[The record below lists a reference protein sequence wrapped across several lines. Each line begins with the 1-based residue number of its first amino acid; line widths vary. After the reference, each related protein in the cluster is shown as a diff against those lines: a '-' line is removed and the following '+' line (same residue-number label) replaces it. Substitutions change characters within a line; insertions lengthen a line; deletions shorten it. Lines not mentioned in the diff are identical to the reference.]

1 MSLPML
7 LRRPSHETVRVVQ
20 SVLNWVMLALS
31 LMLIAYISYNTF
43 NDIPFL
49 TNRRYMN
56 FQFWV
61 CMVFIFDFFMELW
74 LADNKWK
81 FIRHRLLFLFLSIP
95 WLNIVMHYHVEL
107 SQEMMYFARFIPLAR
122 GALAVAIVVS
132 YVSSNKVTS
141 VFVTYTV
148 ILVSFVY
155 FGSLIFLEEEH
166 GVNPSVP
173 DYGAA
178 LWWSALDTTTLG
190 CSIYPVTAVG
200 KIVGGVLSSL
210 GMIMFPL
217 FTVFIT
223 NLVTTHIHKASSAAK
238 EPTPAKAA

>member
-1 MSLPML
+1 MSTRISTHSLSP
-7 LRRPSHETVRVVQ
+7 EAVRIIK
-20 SVLNWVMLALS
+20 SVLNLVMLALS
-31 LMLIAYISYNTF
+31 VMLIAYISYNTF

-74 LADNKWK
+74 LADNKWRFVK
-81 FIRHRLLFLFLSIP
+81 RRFLFLLLSVP
-95 WLNIVMHYHVEL
+95 WLNIVMHYHVAL
-107 SQEMMYFARFIPLAR
+107 SPEMMYFARFIPLAR

-148 ILVSFVY
+148 ILVAFVY

-178 LWWSALDTTTLG
+178 LWWAALDTTTLG
-190 CSIYPVTAVG
+190 SSIYPVTAAG

-223 NLVTTHIHKASSAAK
+223 NLVTTHIHKQKTGEAS
-238 EPTPAKAA
+238 